1 MTRSSTHTVKCPQC
15 THAVTLTLTG
25 LTFVDK
31 PQRYVDAIA
40 EKEGWDVAVLACPQH
55 RAVK

>member
-1 MTRSSTHTVKCPQC
+1 
-15 THAVTLTLTG
+15 
-25 LTFVDK
+25 VDK